1 VSLRFGTDGVRG
13 DTRTV
18 LCAAAVAALGRAG
31 AEVLSSHGFAV
42 GRDTRASSPEFAA
55 AVHRGVAAAGGHS
68 VDLGVVST
76 PVVARWCHD
85 YGVAGAVVSASHN
98 PWHDNGVKFFAPGG
112 LKLSAHA
119 QQQIQDRFDQYL
131 KTGCLDT
138 VSVETDDT
146 EARESAD
153 RHTADGHSVDPHSV
167 DPHSVNPHSTDGHSV
182 DRHRVDRHREAV
194 GRHLSAVV
202 DSLEGRTLG
211 GLKVVAD
218 LANGAATTV
227 AERALTRL
235 GAEVTVIHDSPDGHN
250 INDGCGSTD
259 LRSLQDAVV
268 ERRADAGLGFDGD
281 ADRVLAVDADGEL
294 VDGDQIIAICA
305 LDRHERQVLTDNAV
319 VVTAM
324 TNLGFRLAM
333 DAAGIEVVETR
344 VGDRYVLEAL
354 GARGLSLG
362 GEQSGHVIFS
372 DLATTGDGL
381 LTAVQLLDV
390 VVRRNTSLADLA
402 ARAMTRL
409 PQVLSNVAVPKLIS
423 DHEAWMLDRRCAPL
437 IDAAMARLAGK
448 GRILIRP
455 SGTEP
460 LVRVMVEAE
469 TIAEAQMEADALAD
483 AVELLLS

>member
-1 VSLRFGTDGVRG
+1 MSLRFGTDGVRG

-18 LCAAAVAALGRAG
+18 LSAAAVAALGQAG
-31 AEVLSSHGFAV
+31 AEILGPDRFAV

-55 AVHRGVAAAGGHS
+55 AVHSGVAAAGGQS
-68 VDLGVVST
+68 DDLGVVAT
-76 PVVARWCHD
+76 PGVARWCHD
-85 YGVAGAVVSASHN
+85 HGVAGAVVSASHN
-98 PWHDNGVKFFAPGG
+98 PWHDNGVKFFAVGG
-112 LKLSAHA
+112 LKLSARA
-119 QQQIQDRFDQYL
+119 QQQIQDRFDHY
-131 KTGCLDT
+131 LDT
-138 VSVETDDT
+138 QPVDADLS
-146 EARESAD
+146 EAQAPVGQHRD
-153 RHTADGHSVDPHSV
+153 RHS
-167 DPHSVNPHSTDGHSV
+167 
-182 DRHRVDRHREAV
+182 EAV
-194 GRHLSAVV
+194 ERHLDAVA
-202 DSLEGRTLG
+202 DSLEGRTLA

-218 LANGAATTV
+218 LANGAATTT
-227 AERALTRL
+227 AGRALSRL
-235 GAEVTVIHDSPDGHN
+235 GAQLIVIHDSPDGRN

-259 LRSLQDAVV
+259 LASLQRTVV
-268 ERRADAGLGFDGD
+268 EQQADVGLGFDGD
-281 ADRVLAVDADGEL
+281 ADRVLAVDADGTL

-305 LDRHERQVLTDNAV
+305 LDRHQRNVLTDNAV

-354 GARGLSLG
+354 SARGLSLG
-362 GEQSGHVIFS
+362 GEQSGHVIFR

-390 VVRRNTSLADLA
+390 VVRRNTGLAELA
-402 ARAMTRL
+402 AEAMTRL
-409 PQVLSNVAVPKLIS
+409 PQVLSNVAVPTPIS
-423 DHEAWMLDRRCAPL
+423 DHEAQLLEDHCEPL

-469 TIAEAQMEADALAD
+469 TIAEAQMEADALAI
-483 AVELLLS
+483 AVTHLLT